1 MSKKNKDNGGF
12 GILVKILI
20 GIVVAIGLF
29 YLFLLFTRWID
40 DINLFIRSSK

>member
-1 MSKKNKDNGGF
+1 MSKKNNDNDGF

-29 YLFLLFTRWID
+29 YLFLLFTRWIT
-40 DINLFIRSSK
+40 IFKHNLHTF

>member
-1 MSKKNKDNGGF
+1 MSKRSNDNHGF

-29 YLFLLFTRWID
+29 YLFLLFTR
-40 DINLFIRSSK
+40 